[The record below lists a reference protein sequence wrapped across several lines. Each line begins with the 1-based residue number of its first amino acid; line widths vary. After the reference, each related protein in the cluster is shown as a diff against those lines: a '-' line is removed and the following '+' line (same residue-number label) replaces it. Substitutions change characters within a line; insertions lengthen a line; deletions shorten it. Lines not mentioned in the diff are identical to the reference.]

1 MLKHTVLLD
10 SATIATR
17 VAAIAKAVRTD
28 TRCARVTVVGLL
40 TGSFVFVADLIRAL
54 AAEGMETRVDFIA
67 VSHYGPTGQPAGP
80 VQIRKDLSI
89 DIRGQEVLL
98 VDDIL
103 DTGLTLRCV
112 QDRLALRE
120 PHSVRTCV
128 LLDKPERRV
137 TPIEVDYVGFVI
149 PDRWV
154 IGYGL
159 DLDGQGRELPYVGA
173 VDAAPLPAREGGA
186 T

>member
-1 MLKHTVLLD
+1 MLKHSILLD
-10 SATIATR
+10 SATIAAR
-17 VAAIAKAVRTD
+17 VAAIARAVRTD
-28 TRCARVTVVGLL
+28 TRGAPVTVVGLL

-54 AAEGMETRVDFIA
+54 SVEGMETRVDFMA
-67 VSHYGPTGQPAGP
+67 VSHYGAAAQAAGP
-80 VQIRKDLSI
+80 VQIRKDLNI
-89 DIRGQEVLL
+89 DIRGHEVLL

-103 DTGLTLRCV
+103 DSGLTLRCV
-112 QDRLALRE
+112 QDHLTLRE
-120 PHSVRTCV
+120 PRSVRTCV
-128 LLDKPERRV
+128 LLDKPDRRLV
-137 TPIEVDYVGFVI
+137 PVEADYVGFVI

-173 VDAAPLPAREGGA
+173 VDPAALPARERDA